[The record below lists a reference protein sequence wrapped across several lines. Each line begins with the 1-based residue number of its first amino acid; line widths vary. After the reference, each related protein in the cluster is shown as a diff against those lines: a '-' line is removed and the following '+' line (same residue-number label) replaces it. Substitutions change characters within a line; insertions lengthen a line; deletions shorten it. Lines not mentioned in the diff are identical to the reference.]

1 MRTTHGL
8 FAVLAVCFVV
18 WIGCKKSEQPVAQRG
33 ESYGV
38 DWGKV
43 DSEFANATPEVR
55 DSVSLTKRFFRYAQF
70 PRAMMELQKL
80 AGVSSLT
87 ESQKK
92 LVNDLIE
99 QAKQE
104 IAKAP
109 AAGP

>member
-1 MRTTHGL
+1 MRTPHWL

-18 WIGCKKSEQPVAQRG
+18 FSGCKKAEKPLAQTAD
-33 ESYGV
+33 SSSV
-38 DWGKV
+38 DWRKV
-43 DSEFANATPEVR
+43 DSEFANASPELR
-55 DSVSLTKRFFRYAQF
+55 DSVSLIKRFFRYAQF

-80 AGVSSLT
+80 AGAPNLT

-92 LVNDLIE
+92 LVNDLTE
-99 QAKQE
+99 QAKLE